1 VTGTGIQI
9 VRLAESL
16 PDDFEALRHEAS
28 AESYRFV
35 EGLRE
40 EWLAGRYAG
49 DDDRFVVFAAFHQ
62 GELAGIGAVT
72 PDPYDPEPD
81 LLRVRHVYVRPLHRS
96 AGIGRS
102 LAAAL
107 IQQGLA
113 LAPRLSLRAAD
124 PRAAAFWEAS
134 GFQPDSGGSRRSHL
148 LSRGA

>member
-1 VTGTGIQI
+1 MNPAAIQI
-9 VRLAESL
+9 VRLAEAL

-49 DDDRFVVFAAFHQ
+49 NDDRFAAFAAFQ
-62 GELAGIGAVT
+62 EGELAGIGALT

-81 LLRVRHVYVRPLHRS
+81 LLRVRHIYVRPLHRG
-96 AGIGRS
+96 AGIGRV

-124 PRAAAFWEAS
+124 PRAALFWEAV
-134 GFQPDSGGSRRSHL
+134 GFRPDTGGVRRSHL
-148 LSRGA
+148 LTR

>member
-1 VTGTGIQI
+1 MSQTGVQI

-16 PDDFEALRHEAS
+16 PDDFEALRSEAG
-28 AESYRFV
+28 AESFGFI

-49 DDDRFVVFAAFHQ
+49 DDDRFTVFAAFHE

-72 PDPYDPEPD
+72 PDPYDPAPD
-81 LLRVRHVYVRPLHRS
+81 LLRMRHVYVRPLHRG
-96 AGIGRS
+96 AGVGRV

-124 PRAAAFWEAS
+124 ARAAAFWEAN
-134 GFQPDSGGSRRSHL
+134 GFVPDGADSRRSHL
-148 LSRGA
+148 LRR

>member
-1 VTGTGIQI
+1 MTATAIQI

-40 EWLAGRYAG
+40 EWLAGHYGGG
-49 DDDRFVVFAAFHQ
+49 DERLVTFAAFHE
-62 GELAGIGAVT
+62 GELAGIGALT
-72 PDPYDPEPD
+72 PDPYDPAPD
-81 LLRVRHVYVRPLHRS
+81 LLRVRHVYVRPLHRG
-96 AGIGRS
+96 AGIGRV

-107 IQQGLA
+107 IQQGLD

-124 PRAAAFWEAS
+124 PRASAFWEAN
-134 GFQPDSGGSRRSHL
+134 GFTPDTGGTRRSHL
-148 LSRGA
+148 LTR

>member
-1 VTGTGIQI
+1 MIPASVQI
-9 VRLAESL
+9 VRLSDAL
-16 PDDFEALRHEAS
+16 PDDFEALRLEAN
-28 AESYRFV
+28 AESFAFI

-40 EWLAGRYAG
+40 EWLAGHYLG
-49 DDDRFVVFAAFHQ
+49 GDDRFAVFAAFEE

-81 LLRVRHVYVRPLHRS
+81 LLRVRHVYIRPLRRG
-96 AGIGRS
+96 AGIGRV

-124 PRAAAFWEAS
+124 RHAAAFWEAS
-134 GFQPDSGGSRRSHL
+134 GFRPDTGGTRRSHL
-148 LSRGA
+148 LAR

>member
-1 VTGTGIQI
+1 MTPASVQI
-9 VRLAESL
+9 VRLTDAL
-16 PDDFEALRHEAS
+16 PDDFEALRLEAR
-28 AESYRFV
+28 AESFAFI

-40 EWLAGRYAG
+40 EWLAGRYG
-49 DDDRFVVFAAFHQ
+49 GGDDRFAAFAAFEA

-96 AGIGRS
+96 AGIGRV

-107 IQQGLA
+107 IQQGFA

-124 PRAAAFWEAS
+124 RHAAAFWEAN
-134 GFQPDSGGSRRSHL
+134 GFRPDTGGTRRSHL
-148 LSRGA
+148 LTR

>member
-1 VTGTGIQI
+1 MNPPAIQI

-40 EWLAGRYAG
+40 EWLAGHYAG
-49 DDDRFVVFAAFHQ
+49 SDDRFAAFAAFQQ
-62 GELAGIGAVT
+62 GELAGIGALT

-81 LLRVRHVYVRPLHRS
+81 LLRVRHVYVRPLHRGS
-96 AGIGRS
+96 GVGRA

-113 LAPRLSLRAAD
+113 LAPRLSLRAGD
-124 PRAAAFWEAS
+124 LHAAAFWEAN
-134 GFQPDSGGSRRSHL
+134 GFKHDAGGSRRSHL
-148 LSRGA
+148 LTR

>member
-1 VTGTGIQI
+1 MTATAIQI

-40 EWLAGRYAG
+40 EWLAGHYSGG
-49 DDDRFVVFAAFHQ
+49 DERFVTFAAFHE
-62 GELAGIGAVT
+62 GELAGIGALT
-72 PDPYDPEPD
+72 PDPYDPAPD

-96 AGIGRS
+96 AGVGRM

-107 IQQGLA
+107 IQQGLD

-124 PRAAAFWEAS
+124 PRASAFWEANGFTPDTS
-134 GFQPDSGGSRRSHL
+134 GTRRSHL
-148 LSRGA
+148 LTR